1 MKTALIQSLYSL
13 ICAVVFLAMAILQLL
28 CVPVALFPVVGIRLS
43 SCILVPARLLFENLQ
58 SISDCLAERADK

>member
-28 CVPVALFPVVGIRLS
+28 CVPVALIPVVGMKLS
-43 SCILVPARLLFENLQ
+43 SCILAPASMLLENLQ
-58 SISDCLAERADK
+58 RISDAFAEEIDK